1 MKGYGSCWKRPLK
14 NTETISQIFLDLFR
28 KDVLCA
34 FWNVSIWCKINDC
47 VHNPIF
53 CIQDSNIYTLT
64 KKFVQKLYK
73 IYTKIIQNTKF
84 VYNLY
89 TKIVQIKIF
98 YSNEYTKNVHQIPI
112 YIYIYK
118 TCTKFRLKTVLNL
131 KCIFFNVQTMCKL
144 YKTYTTS

>member
-1 MKGYGSCWKRPLK
+1 MKGYGSCWQRPLK
-14 NTETISQIFLDLFR
+14 NTETISHIFLDLFR

-98 YSNEYTKNVHQIPI
+98 YSNEYTKNVYQIPI
-112 YIYIYK
+112 YIYIYYIYILYMYIYIYIYIYIIYIYIYIYIK
-118 TCTKFRLKTVLNL
+118 L
-131 KCIFFNVQTMCKL
+131 VQ
-144 YKTYTTS
+144 SSD